1 MTNILTSTF
10 INEYKHKQS
19 PFYNYGLGE
28 FVYKRTYARINVD
41 NHQEE
46 WYETIGRVVNGLYKI
61 KFNHFLKN
69 NIQWDQEQEE
79 KEAKEMYNLM
89 FNIKFLPGGRSLW
102 AMGSPITD
110 KKHIYAAL
118 NNCAAVSTIN
128 IDKEPSKP
136 FEFLFDSCMLGVGVG
151 FDTNGVGK
159 IIINKPIEP
168 KKDFIIEDSREGWV
182 LALRELL
189 NQYFLKDY
197 PIINFDYSKIRPAG
211 MKLKV
216 FGGTSS
222 GYKPLK
228 KSFDMI
234 NDLLQKHIGKVITS
248 RLIIDI
254 MNMLCLCVISGNVRR
269 SASIAVSNSDD
280 TEFMDLKNYE
290 LYPERAEYGWLSNNS
305 IKCNV
310 GDDYTVIAEHIKNG
324 NGEPGIIWLDNMREF
339 SRMDGTRSY
348 EDLNVML
355 PNPCGEISLE
365 PYELCNLTEIF
376 INRQDSEKDFINTL
390 KYAYMYAKI
399 VSMCKTN
406 WEETNKVIE
415 KNRRLGISLTG
426 IANFLENDKFN
437 EKDNEKDLSEKV
449 DETFSNQ
456 VKEINH
462 KSIYNQYRKISKI
475 ELLRKW
481 TKHGYKYLK
490 VLDAETSFKFKI
502 NKSIK
507 LTCIKPSGTISLLAP
522 NTCSGIHY
530 PISRYY
536 IRRVRINNES
546 KELIESMKNNGY
558 IVEPSLTEPNTSIIN
573 FIIDNKCNRNID
585 DISMWEQ
592 LEIAAKLQEWWAD
605 NQVSCTI
612 SFNQATEGNQI
623 KNALNYYQYK
633 LKGITFLPKFENISK
648 LPQLPYEK
656 ISEEKYNE
664 LISKIKN
671 NKINI
676 ELKDQDV
683 EAYCTSENCDLKAYR
698 KYTCKN
704 IILMNGITGS
714 GKSFVAKKIK
724 DYLITNGYKACIVSK
739 DDFRYTEKG
748 YTYNPEYEKIVSV
761 KYKEKLTEAIRNN
774 KFVIL
779 DNTHISKRKVD
790 ETIEFIKQNSN
801 NNYKYVLLRVPL
813 HKDIN
818 VHVQS
823 NIHEI
828 NLHDVQGQQ
837 DCFKEF
843 MKINNYPII
852 SIKKSNNGLMTTED
866 MNEMFTNIINY
877 FN

>member
-1 MTNILTSTF
+1 MTNILSSSF
-10 INEYKHKQS
+10 INEYKHKQT

-28 FVYKRTYARINVD
+28 FVYKRTYARINDD

-46 WYETIGRVVNGLYKI
+46 WFETIGRVVNGLYKI
-61 KFNHFLKN
+61 KFNHFISN
-69 NIQWDQEQEE
+69 NIKWNQELEE

-102 AMGSPITD
+102 AMGTPITD
-110 KKHIYAAL
+110 EKHIYAAL

-128 IDKEPSKP
+128 IDKEPTKP
-136 FEFLFDSCMLGVGVG
+136 FEFLFDSCMLGIGVG
-151 FDTNGVGK
+151 FDTDGAGK
-159 IIINKPIEP
+159 LTINKPIEP
-168 KKDFIIEDSREGWV
+168 VKVFIIEDSREGWV

-197 PIINFDYSKIRPAG
+197 NVINFDYSKIRPAG
-211 MKLKV
+211 QKLRV

-222 GYKPLK
+222 GYEPLK

-234 NDLLQKHIGKVITS
+234 NTLLQKHINEKITS

-269 SASIAVSNSDD
+269 SASIAVSNSND
-280 TEFMDLKNYE
+280 TEFMTLKNYDIH
-290 LYPERAEYGWLSNNS
+290 PERAEYGWLSNNS

-324 NGEPGIIWLDNMREF
+324 NGEPGIIWLDNMREY
-339 SRMDGTRSY
+339 SKMDGTKTFS
-348 EDLNVML
+348 DQLVML
-355 PNPCGEISLE
+355 SNPCGEISLE

-376 INRQDSEKDFINTL
+376 INRQESEKDFIKTL
-390 KYAYMYAKI
+390 YYAYMYAKI
-399 VSMCKTN
+399 VSLCKTN

-426 IANFLENDKFN
+426 IANFLEEDIN
-437 EKDNEKDLSEKV
+437 ENKQEKETVNIQDNNTEL
-449 DETFSNQ
+449 NQ
-456 VKEINH
+456 ENNKSMNKNH
-462 KSIYNQYRKISKI
+462 KISKI

-481 TKHGYKYLK
+481 TEHGYKYLK
-490 VLDAETSFKFKI
+490 VLDSETSFKFKI

-507 LTCIKPSGTISLLAP
+507 ITCIKPSGTISLLAP
-522 NTCSGIHY
+522 NTCSGLHY

-546 KELIESMKNNGY
+546 KELIQSMRNNGY
-558 IVEPSLTEPNTSIIN
+558 IIEDSITEPNTSIIN
-573 FIIDNKCNRNID
+573 FVIDNKCNRNID
-585 DISMWEQ
+585 DLSMWEQ

-612 SFNQATEGNQI
+612 SFNQALEGNQI
-623 KNALNYYQYK
+623 KNALNYYQYR

-656 ISEEKYNE
+656 ITEERYNE

-683 EAYCTSENCDLKAYR
+683 EAYCNSENCDLKAYR

-748 YTYNPEYEKIVSV
+748 YTYTPEYEKIVSV
-761 KYKEKLTEAIRNN
+761 KYKEKLTDSIKNN
-774 KFVIL
+774 KFIIL

-790 ETIEFIKQNSN
+790 DTIEFIKQNSN
-801 NNYKYVLLRVPL
+801 NNFKYVLLRVPL
-813 HKDIN
+813 HNDIN
-818 VHVQS
+818 IHVKS
-823 NIHEI
+823 NIHDI
-828 NLHDVQGQQ
+828 NLHDVQGQEN
-837 DCFKEF
+837 CFKEF
-843 MKINNYPII
+843 MKTTDYPII
-852 SIKKSNNGLMTTED
+852 TIKKSNNGLMTTDD
-866 MNEMFTNIINY
+866 MNEMFNNIINY

>member
-1 MTNILTSTF
+1 MTNILSVDF
-10 INEYKHKQS
+10 INEYKHKQT

-28 FVYKRTYARINVD
+28 FVYKRTYARINDD

-61 KFNHFLKN
+61 KFNHFKTN
-69 NIQWDQEQEE
+69 NIKWEQEIEE

-102 AMGSPITD
+102 AMGTPITD
-110 KKHIYAAL
+110 EKHIYAAL
-118 NNCAAVSTIN
+118 NNCAAVSTMN
-128 IDKEPSKP
+128 IDKEPTKP

-151 FDTNGVGK
+151 FDTNGAGK
-159 IIINKPIEP
+159 LTINKPIEP
-168 KKDFIIEDSREGWV
+168 AKNFIVEDSREGWV

-197 PIINFDYSKIRPAG
+197 NVINFDYSKIRPAG
-211 MKLKV
+211 QKLRV

-222 GYKPLK
+222 GYEPLK

-234 NDLLQKHIGKVITS
+234 NCLLQKHVNEKITS

-269 SASIAVSNSDD
+269 SASIAVSDSTD
-280 TEFMDLKNYE
+280 TDFMDLKNYD
-290 LYPERAEYGWLSNNS
+290 LHPERAEYGWLSNNS

-324 NGEPGIIWLDNMREF
+324 NGEPGIIWLDNMREY
-339 SRMDGTRSY
+339 SRMDGNKTYS
-348 EDLNVML
+348 DQLVML
-355 PNPCGEISLE
+355 SNPCGEISLE

-376 INRQDSEKDFINTL
+376 INRQESENDFIKTL
-390 KYAYMYAKI
+390 YYAYMYAKI
-399 VSMCKTN
+399 VSICKTN

-426 IANFLENDKFN
+426 IANFLEEEND
-437 EKDNEKDLSEKV
+437 EKNQDTNQINNYDN
-449 DETFSNQ
+449 NQ
-456 VKEINH
+456 TINNVSVNSSL
-462 KSIYNQYRKISKI
+462 KNKKISKI

-481 TKHGYKYLK
+481 TEHGYKYLK
-490 VLDAETSFKFKI
+490 VLDSETSIKFKI

-522 NTCSGIHY
+522 NTCSGLHY

-546 KELIESMKNNGY
+546 KELISLMRNNGY
-558 IVEPSLTEPNTSIIN
+558 IIEDSITEPNTSIIN
-573 FIIDNKCNRNID
+573 FVVDNKCNRNID

-612 SFNQATEGNQI
+612 SFNQALEGNQI
-623 KNALNYYQYK
+623 KNALNYYQYR

-683 EAYCTSENCDLKAYR
+683 EAYCNSENCDLKAYR

-761 KYKEKLTEAIRNN
+761 KYKEKLIESIRNN
-774 KFVIL
+774 KFIIL

-790 ETIEFIKQNSN
+790 DTIEFIKQNTN
-801 NNYKYVLLRVPL
+801 KNYKYVLLRVPL
-813 HKDIN
+813 HNDIN
-818 VHVQS
+818 IHVKS

-828 NLHDVQGQQ
+828 NLHDVQGQEN
-837 DCFKEF
+837 CFKEF
-843 MKINNYPII
+843 MKTSNYPII
-852 SIKKSNNGLMTTED
+852 TIKKSNNGLMTTED
-866 MNEMFTNIINY
+866 MNEMFNNIINY

>member
-1 MTNILTSTF
+1 MSNILTNIF
-10 INEYKHKQS
+10 INEYKHIQS

-28 FVYKRTYARINVD
+28 FVYKRTYARIND
-41 NHQEE
+41 DKQEE

-61 KFNHFLKN
+61 KYNHFIAN
-69 NIQWDQEQEE
+69 NINWDQEYEE
-79 KEAKEMYNLM
+79 KEAKEMYKLM

-102 AMGSPITD
+102 AMGTPITD
-110 KKHIYAAL
+110 EKHIYAAL
-118 NNCAAVSTIN
+118 NNCAAVSTMN
-128 IDKEPSKP
+128 IDKEPTKP
-136 FEFLFDSCMLGVGVG
+136 FEFLFDSCMLGIGVG
-151 FDTNGVGK
+151 FDTNGAGK
-159 IIINKPIEP
+159 ITINKPIEP
-168 KKDFIIEDSREGWV
+168 EKIFVIEDSREGWV

-197 PIINFDYSKIRPAG
+197 PIIKFDYSKIRPAG
-211 MKLKV
+211 MKLRV

-222 GYKPLK
+222 GYEPLK

-234 NDLLQKHIGKVITS
+234 NILLQKHIGEKITS

-269 SASIAVSNSDD
+269 SASIAISDSDD
-280 TEFMDLKNYE
+280 TEFMSLKNYD
-290 LYPERAEYGWLSNNS
+290 LHPERAEYGWLSNNS

-310 GDDYTVIAEHIKNG
+310 GDDYTIIAEHIKNG
-324 NGEPGIIWLDNMREF
+324 NGEPGIIWLDNMREY
-339 SRMDGTRSY
+339 SRMNGTKTFN
-348 EDLNVML
+348 DQNVML

-390 KYAYMYAKI
+390 YYAYMYAKI
-399 VSMCKTN
+399 VSLCKTN

-415 KNRRLGISLTG
+415 KNRRLGVSLTG
-426 IANFLENDKFN
+426 IANFLENN
-437 EKDNEKDLSEKV
+437 TN
-449 DETFSNQ
+449 N
-456 VKEINH
+456 
-462 KSIYNQYRKISKI
+462 KISNL

-481 TKHGYKYLK
+481 TEHGYKYLK
-490 VLDAETSFKFKI
+490 VLDIETSFKFKI

-522 NTCSGIHY
+522 NTCSGLHY

-546 KELIESMKNNGY
+546 KELIQSMKNNGY
-558 IVEPSLTEPNTSIIN
+558 IVEDSLTEPNTSIIN
-573 FIIDNKCNRNID
+573 FVVDNKCNRNID
-585 DISMWEQ
+585 DLSMWEQ

-612 SFNQATEGNQI
+612 SFNQATEGPQI
-623 KNALNYYQYK
+623 KNALNYYQYR

-656 ISEEKYNE
+656 INEEKYNI

-676 ELKDQDV
+676 KLKDQDV
-683 EAYCTSENCDLKAYR
+683 EAYCNSENCDLKAYR

-724 DYLITNGYKACIVSK
+724 DYLLTNGYKACIVSK

-748 YTYNPEYEKIVSV
+748 YTYTPEYEKIVSI
-761 KYKEKLTEAIRNN
+761 KYNEKLLEAIKNN
-774 KFVIL
+774 KFIIL

-790 ETIEFIKQNSN
+790 DTIEFIKQNTN

-813 HKDIN
+813 HDDIN
-818 VHVQS
+818 VHVKS

-843 MKINNYPII
+843 MKLDIYPII
-852 SIKKSNNGLMTTED
+852 TIKKSNNGYMTTDD